1 MEQGLV
7 GVPRGVV
14 FIPRDGQVH
23 VVPVVERAG
32 LEREDEIY
40 GRRCLPAGARCRPEV
55 LVPDVI
61 VYAGVV
67 FCNALVGC
75 ALPTAVLDYEA
86 VREPV
91 AFRVVV
97 AYALDELA
105 ASAVILV
112 FQQADSVAVI

>member
-1 MEQGLV
+1 M
-7 GVPRGVV
+7 
-14 FIPRDGQVH
+14 
-23 VVPVVERAG
+23 
-32 LEREDEIY
+32 
-40 GRRCLPAGARCRPEV
+40 
-55 LVPDVI
+55 PDVI

-67 FCNALVGC
+67 FCDAFVGC
-75 ALPTAVLDYEA
+75 KLPAAVLDNEA
-86 VREPV
+86 VGKPV

>member
-1 MEQGLV
+1 M
-7 GVPRGVV
+7 
-14 FIPRDGQVH
+14 
-23 VVPVVERAG
+23 
-32 LEREDEIY
+32 
-40 GRRCLPAGARCRPEV
+40 
-55 LVPDVI
+55 PDVI